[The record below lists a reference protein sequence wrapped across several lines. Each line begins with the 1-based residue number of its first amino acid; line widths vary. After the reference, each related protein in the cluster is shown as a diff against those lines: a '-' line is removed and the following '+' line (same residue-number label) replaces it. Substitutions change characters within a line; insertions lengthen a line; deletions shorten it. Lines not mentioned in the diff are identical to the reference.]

1 MTAPV
6 TPSERDV
13 CALAGMVSEQRDDL
27 PAQGLPMSLLSELK
41 EQIPCDVIS
50 FEGFDSDRQLT
61 WFAESMPGRAAP
73 QEDPFETGL
82 SCDLYRPKGYEHEL
96 MLSLPSGPGRPPG
109 PGRSLRMFLF
119 RGPGPDFSEADRA
132 LLTLLRPHLHH
143 AYLDA
148 ERRRRP
154 APR

>member
-1 MTAPV
+1 MVAADRPITPPPQMTIDPMSVPSPESQHARIPAGAGPSDIVRMAGPRARRTLGPGIVMTAPV

-61 WFAESMPGRAAP
+61 WFAECIPGRVGTA
-73 QEDPFETGL
+73 G
-82 SCDLYRPKGYEHEL
+82 
-96 MLSLPSGPGRPPG
+96 GPVR
-109 PGRSLRMFLF
+109 
-119 RGPGPDFSEADRA
+119 ARA
-132 LLTLLRPHLHH
+132 LEALLGLPAVQLPRPH
-143 AYLDA
+143 
-148 ERRRRP
+148 R
-154 APR
+154 